1 MRNREIADLIDNE
14 TSSTSRQQYTRD
26 VLVTLSE
33 ADVRQAEKDLK
44 KEIGAARSSNRN
56 TYDLEI
62 ELCYV
67 QDEINRRDAVSAHMN
82 YKDA

>member
-1 MRNREIADLIDNE
+1 MRNREISDLIDTDNAN
-14 TSSTSRQQYTRD
+14 TSRLQYTRD

-33 ADVRQAEKDLK
+33 ADIRQAEKDLK
-44 KEIGAARSSNRN
+44 KEISAVRARNRG

-67 QDEINRRDAVSAHMN
+67 QDEINRREAVSAHMN

>member
-1 MRNREIADLIDNE
+1 MRNREIADLID
-14 TSSTSRQQYTRD
+14 TDSSDLSRQQYTRD
-26 VLVTLSE
+26 LLVTLSE

-44 KEIGAARSSNRN
+44 KEISAVRARNRG

>member
-1 MRNREIADLIDNE
+1 MRNREAFDSSDSD
-14 TSSTSRQQYTRD
+14 TSASVRTQYTRD
-26 VLVTLSE
+26 LLVNLSE
-33 ADVRQAEKDLK
+33 SEVRQAEKDIK
-44 KEIGAARSSNRN
+44 KEISAQRSRSRE

-82 YKDA
+82 YRDA

>member
-1 MRNREIADLIDNE
+1 MRNREIAELIDTEN
-14 TSSTSRQQYTRD
+14 SSFTRQQYTRD
-26 VLVTLSE
+26 FLVTLSE
-33 ADVRQAEKDLK
+33 ADIRQAEKDLK
-44 KEIGAARSSNRN
+44 KEISAVRARNKG

>member
-1 MRNREIADLIDNE
+1 MRNREAFDSSDSD
-14 TSSTSRQQYTRD
+14 TSAAVRTQYTRD
-26 VLVTLSE
+26 LLVNLSE
-33 ADVRQAEKDLK
+33 SEVRQAEKDIK
-44 KEIGAARSSNRN
+44 KEISSQRSRSRE

-82 YKDA
+82 YRDA